1 MFNFLKK
8 GPVGQVTA
16 PVAGSYLPIEQVTD
30 EVFASKAV
38 GDGFAITP
46 DERQTTINAP
56 IDGVVSSIFPTK
68 HAIMITTKQNV
79 EILIHMGIDTV
90 ELKGAPFT
98 MHVEAGDRVKAGE
111 AIVDIDWQQLAA
123 AQKATTIMVVSS
135 NATFVPAEPLPTT
148 VTTDTIIGQFDLA
161 AE

>member
-30 EVFASKAV
+30 DVFASKTV

-46 DERQTTINAP
+46 DERQTTIVAP
-56 IDGVVSSIFPTK
+56 VDGVISSIFPTK
-68 HAIMITTKQNV
+68 HAIMMTTKQNV
-79 EILIHMGIDTV
+79 EILLHMGIDTV
-90 ELKGAPFT
+90 ELKGGPFAMQVAVGT
-98 MHVEAGDRVKAGE
+98 RVKAGE
-111 AIVDIDWQQLAA
+111 ALVAIDWQQLAD

-135 NATFVPAEPLPTT
+135 NAIFTPAEPLPTT
-148 VTTDTIIGQFDLA
+148 VTTDTVIGQFDLA
-161 AE
+161 PE